1 MAELNLKQITDK
13 LNAEFS
19 GENRKLVFWYDDHGD
34 FATEIETL
42 ELTGAKLYR
51 LEPDN
56 QFQTKYFLER
66 VDTVTSYL
74 VYAPFPRPPV
84 RDNHLE
90 DTICLLY
97 TSPSPR
103 D

>member
-34 FATEIETL
+34 FATEIESL
-42 ELTGAKLYR
+42 ELTGAKLYL

-56 QFQTKYFLER
+56 QFQTKYFLEW
-66 VDTVTSYL
+66 VDTTTSQMAL
-74 VYAPFPRPPV
+74 VKMPLSIAGLSSISRRCPAENLPP
-84 RDNHLE
+84 L
-90 DTICLLY
+90 
-97 TSPSPR
+97 
-103 D
+103 